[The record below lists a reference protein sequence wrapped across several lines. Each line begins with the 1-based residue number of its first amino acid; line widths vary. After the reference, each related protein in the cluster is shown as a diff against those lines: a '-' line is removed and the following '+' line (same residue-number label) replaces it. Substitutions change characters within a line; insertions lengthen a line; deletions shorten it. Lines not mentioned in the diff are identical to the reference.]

1 MRVHPPIAESDISEI
16 PDNSELE
23 VQGVAVSVDSVH

>member
-1 MRVHPPIAESDISEI
+1 MRVHPPIADISET

-23 VQGVAVSVDSVH
+23 LQGVAVSVDSVH